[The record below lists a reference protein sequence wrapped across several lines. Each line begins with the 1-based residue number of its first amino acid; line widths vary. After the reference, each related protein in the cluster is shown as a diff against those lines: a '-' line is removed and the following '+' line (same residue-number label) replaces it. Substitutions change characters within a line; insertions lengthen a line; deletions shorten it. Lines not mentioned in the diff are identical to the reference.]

1 MMLQLDIGQFSHA
14 GRKRAHNEDWLG
26 AFQPEDPDRLA
37 RKGRLFLVADGM
49 GGHRGGELASRRAVD
64 RVIRAYVDD
73 PDADPG
79 QSLRRAIT
87 EANALLHSQ
96 TADEEGRERWG
107 TTLVAAVV
115 RGDKLWIANVGDS
128 RAYLLRNG
136 QLRQLSRDHSLAA
149 EIGVSAGENW
159 IGRHVITR
167 ALGLKPEV
175 EVDVFAPLRLRV
187 GDRILLCSDG
197 LTTPLSDDEIRAI
210 AGRGAPQAAAEAL
223 IQAAN
228 ERGGPDNVSVIL
240 IAVTGRERGAPRSL
254 LHPATWQAQAADL
267 LTGKGLR
274 WPILLAIV
282 LLLVLAVVGLGFILG
297 LLIFHKIPGAGH
309 LPGGAWLIPTQTCAG
324 RHWSLPIKCPA
335 L

>member
-1 MMLQLDIGQFSHA
+1 MLRLDIGQFSHA
-14 GRKRAHNEDWLG
+14 GRKRSHNEDWLG
-26 AFQPEDPDRLA
+26 AFQPEDPARLA
-37 RKGRLFLVADGM
+37 HKGRLFLVADGM

-64 RVIRAYVDD
+64 RAIRAYVDD

-87 EANALLHSQ
+87 EANAALHAQ
-96 TADEEGRERWG
+96 TAGEEGRERWG

-115 RGDKLWIANVGDS
+115 RGDELWIANVGDS
-128 RAYLLRNG
+128 RAYLLRDG

-167 ALGLKPEV
+167 ALGRKPEV

-197 LTTPLSDDEIRAI
+197 LTTPLSDDEIGAI

-223 IQAAN
+223 VQAAN
-228 ERGGPDNVSVIL
+228 ERGGPDNISVIL
-240 IAVTGRERGAPRSL
+240 IAVTGREKGASS
-254 LHPATWQAQAADL
+254 L

-274 WPILLAIV
+274 WPILLAMA
-282 LLLVLAVVGLGFILG
+282 LLFALAVVGLGFVLG
-297 LLIFHKIPGAGH
+297 LLIFHKLPGAGH
-309 LPGGAWLIPTQTCAG
+309 LPGSEWLIPTQTCAG
-324 RHWSLPIKCPA
+324 RHLLLPIQCPA